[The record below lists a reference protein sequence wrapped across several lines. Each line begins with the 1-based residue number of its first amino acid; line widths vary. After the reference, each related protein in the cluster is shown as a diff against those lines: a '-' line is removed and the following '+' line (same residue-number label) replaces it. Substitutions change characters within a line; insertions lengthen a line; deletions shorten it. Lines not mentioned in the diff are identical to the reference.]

1 MLTKANHK
9 QENAM
14 DMVSANGR
22 ELLQFNPEK
31 FAKEALNLNWNAYRC
46 RLPKSGSISSKYKS
60 QTIST
65 GEMLSGVINS
75 CLLGNNS
82 LSPVHPLLL
91 LSCQIKRVPCMNL

>member
-1 MLTKANHK
+1 
-9 QENAM
+9 
-14 DMVSANGR
+14 MVSANGR

-60 QTIST
+60 QTISA
-65 GEMLSGVINS
+65 GEMLSGLSTPVFWETI
-75 CLLGNNS
+75 S

-91 LSCQIKRVPCMNL
+91 LSCQLKRVPCMNL